1 MRNLTG
7 VEPRLLGTFKACQL
21 ANVAKETRLQKYE
34 SAFVVNGARPDPDG
48 ALVSAGAE
56 MKWLSG
62 FSLAATF
69 EGEFS
74 GNVTSYAGKGVAR
87 YTW

>member
-1 MRNLTG
+1 MHVLRFYPALFQTL
-7 VEPRLLGTFKACQL
+7 PGT
-21 ANVAKETRLQKYE
+21 
-34 SAFVVNGARPDPDG
+34 SFVVNGARPNADS

-56 MKWLSG
+56 TKWLSG

-74 GNVTSYAGKGVAR
+74 GNVTSYAGKGVAK
-87 YTW
+87 YSW

>member
-1 MRNLTG
+1 VTNW
-7 VEPRLLGTFKACQL
+7 Q
-21 ANVAKETRLQKYE
+21 VARCKPLSCHE
-34 SAFVVNGARPDPDG
+34 AGAYGRTNADS

-69 EGEFS
+69 EGELS
-74 GNVTSYAGKGVAR
+74 SNVTSYAGKGVAK

>member
-1 MRNLTG
+1 MATWSC
-7 VEPRLLGTFKACQL
+7 VLGAAGREL
-21 ANVAKETRLQKYE
+21 RGERR
-34 SAFVVNGARPDPDG
+34 ARPNPDS

-56 MKWLSG
+56 MKWRNG

-69 EGEFS
+69 EGELS
-74 GNVTSYAGKGVAR
+74 SNTTSYSGKGVAR